1 MIYVQDKRLALPGGR
16 TLAYAD
22 NGNTS
27 SSTLI
32 LFLHGA
38 FSVGDASRLSP
49 ILVEKNIHFI
59 APSLPGWGKSSPVPD
74 PSNYP
79 MTFAS
84 DMSALLV
91 HLRADAVHLKII
103 ICGHSFGT
111 VAAQMLYGAPASAF
125 SFRSQIS
132 SLVLLAPHS
141 PPHCHMDYAKDMSW
155 QSYFLTGPPS
165 RYIPFNI
172 PARLARCALV
182 AKLKS
187 VSEAEAFI
195 RRSFFD
201 CMTDREREMYLR
213 WREER
218 GLNEGQFEREIAA
231 NMRRSVGQT
240 WDGFLHIPTIHH
252 SGWGG
257 LSPSTLIKGREDGF
271 APPVY
276 LVAAKRDQTVSVNV
290 AQWLAGQYPN
300 ATLRVV
306 DGSHISLILN
316 LDDVWREIL
325 D

>member
-1 MIYVQDKRLALPGGR
+1 MIYVQDKRLALPSGR

-49 ILVEKNIHFI
+49 ILVEKNVHFI

-103 ICGHSFGT
+103 ICGYSFGT

-141 PPHCHMDYAKDMSW
+141 PPHCHMAYAKDMPW
-155 QSYFLTGPPS
+155 QSYLLTGPLC

-172 PARLARCALV
+172 PARLARCAL
-182 AKLKS
+182 ATKLKS

-201 CMTDREREMYLR
+201 CMTDRERELYLH
-213 WREER
+213 WREDR
-218 GLNEGQFEREIAA
+218 GLNEGQFEREMAA
-231 NMRRSVGQT
+231 NMMRS
-240 WDGFLHIPTIHH
+240 DGADYPHLH
-252 SGWGG
+252 
-257 LSPSTLIKGREDGF
+257 LSKGAEDGF

-290 AQWLAGQYPN
+290 AEWLAGQYPN

-306 DGSHISLILN
+306 DGSHLSLTLN
-316 LDDVWREIL
+316 LDDIWREIL

>member
-103 ICGHSFGT
+103 ICGYSFGT
-111 VAAQMLYGAPASAF
+111 VAAQMLYGAPASVF

-182 AKLKS
+182 AKLNS
-187 VSEAEAFI
+187 VSEAEVLI

-218 GLNEGQFEREIAA
+218 GLNEGQFEREMAA

-240 WDGFLHIPTIHH
+240 WEGFLHIPTIYH

-276 LVAAKRDQTVSVNV
+276 LVAAKWDQTVSVNV

-316 LDDVWREIL
+316 LDNVWREIL

>member
-1 MIYVQDKRLALPGGR
+1 MIAIQRGIASIARRPIYF
-16 TLAYAD
+16 YSS
-22 NGNTS
+22 GNAPSHETNLGSILVVPAPCCS
-27 SSTLI
+27 SSFTEAWRAT
-32 LFLHGA
+32 GA
-38 FSVGDASRLSP
+38 LSSPYIRVTVINSSNMAFSGFIFSVGHIHDLCPGQTIGTAGREDPCLRRQWQYLEFYTHSLSSRG
-49 ILVEKNIHFI
+49 ILRRRCISTITNPCRENIHFI

-172 PARLARCALV
+172 PLV
-182 AKLKS
+182 
-187 VSEAEAFI
+187 
-195 RRSFFD
+195 
-201 CMTDREREMYLR
+201 LR
-213 WREER
+213 
-218 GLNEGQFEREIAA
+218 G
-231 NMRRSVGQT
+231 
-240 WDGFLHIPTIHH
+240 
-252 SGWGG
+252 
-257 LSPSTLIKGREDGF
+257 
-271 APPVY
+271 AP
-276 LVAAKRDQTVSVNV
+276 
-290 AQWLAGQYPN
+290 W
-300 ATLRVV
+300 
-306 DGSHISLILN
+306 
-316 LDDVWREIL
+316 
-325 D
+325 